1 MLAHLCRTK
10 AMEGRV
16 EETMPSGSAFL
27 ADASMK
33 YVRIK
38 SSSLGYYLP
47 LQYLPFYFYLDV

>member
-1 MLAHLCRTK
+1 
-10 AMEGRV
+10 MEGRV